1 MQMKLVISLAF
12 LLTALYS
19 LQGQPT
25 VLPLWNGEVP
35 NNKATD
41 ITEGTRESN
50 GEITHVFD
58 VTDPSLTIYRAKVED
73 GAKVPAVIICP
84 GGGYTNLSILKE
96 GHRVAEYL
104 AENGITGIVLKYR
117 LPRDEMQIDKTLAP
131 IQDAQQAILTVRS
144 RAAAWNI
151 IPDKIGIMGFSAG
164 GHLAAT
170 ASTRRN
176 FWLVEGENLRPDF
189 SLLIYPVISMK
200 PGITHMGSHNNL
212 LGEDATH
219 ALEIE
224 YSNELQVNENTP
236 PTFLVHSFD
245 DGAVPVANSLRYA
258 QALQEFGIECEMHL
272 YKKGGH
278 GYGMNPGYTDTWPAL
293 MINWINDLD

>member
-1 MQMKLVISLAF
+1 MQKQLVISLAF
-12 LLTALYS
+12 LFTALYS

-25 VLPLWNGEVP
+25 VVPLWKGEVP

-41 ITEGTRESN
+41 IPEGSRESN
-50 GEITHVFD
+50 GEITHVYD

-73 GAKVPAVIICP
+73 NVKVPAVIICP

-189 SLLIYPVISMK
+189 SILIYPVISMN

-212 LGEDATH
+212 LGEDAAR

-224 YSNELQVNENTP
+224 YSNELQINKNTP
-236 PTFLVHSFD
+236 PAFLVHSFD
-245 DGAVPVANSLRYA
+245 DRAVPVANSLRYA
-258 QALQEFGIECEMHL
+258 QRLQEFDIECEMHL

-278 GYGMNPGYTDTWPAL
+278 GYGMNPGYTDTWPKL